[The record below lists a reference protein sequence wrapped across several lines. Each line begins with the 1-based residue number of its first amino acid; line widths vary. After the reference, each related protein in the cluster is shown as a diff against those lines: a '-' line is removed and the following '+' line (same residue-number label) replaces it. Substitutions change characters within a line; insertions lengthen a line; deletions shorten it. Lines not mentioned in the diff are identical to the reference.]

1 MLLFIFSIT
10 VVANKL
16 EGPKPILPGHT
27 EPATVVQQSNGMYI
41 FIQCLPVMPY
51 DSLGMVEDNNVQLT
65 PNINKYMVN
74 AIIRNA
80 KRQYPAADGL
90 IFTDINLTRA
100 KVIEFK

>member
-1 MLLFIFSIT
+1 MKKLILFISI
-10 VVANKL
+10 VVITACASAQVK
-16 EGPKPILPGHT
+16 PGHT
-27 EPATVVQQSNGMYI
+27 EPATVVQQNNGMYI

-51 DSLGMVEDNNVQLT
+51 DSLGMVQDNDVQLT